1 MLQWIPGADIRPPI
15 ERRIRIMKSIAAAIF
30 LATAIG
36 STPVLA
42 ADDPP
47 DLAAR
52 TARANGVGSVVGAVL
67 GGLVG
72 GPPGA
77 IAGLALGGIASDWQQ
92 QSKLALELEQR
103 GDALAIERAELIAD
117 QQRSKVQLA
126 ALSRTLEAE
135 RGAAARTAD
144 AALLAHGL
152 EFAVAFRTSS
162 AELPEDVDA
171 GLEALAQLILAL
183 PALEVHLDGY
193 ADPRGSGEFNQEL
206 SLARAEAVRDRLVAA
221 GVEPG
226 RIHLTA
232 YGASGSLAAGDVA
245 DPDGWALQRRVSV
258 RVEVREGQL
267 AAMP

>member
-1 MLQWIPGADIRPPI
+1 
-15 ERRIRIMKSIAAAIF
+15 MKSIAAAF
-30 LATAIG
+30 VLATAIG
-36 STPVLA
+36 SAPALA
-42 ADDPP
+42 QDEAP
-47 DLAAR
+47 DASAR
-52 TARANGVGSVVGAVL
+52 AARANGIGAVAGAVL

-92 QSKLALELEQR
+92 QSRLALEFEQR
-103 GDALAIERAELIAD
+103 VDVLAIERAELIAD

-126 ALSRTLEAE
+126 ALGRTLEAE
-135 RGAAARTAD
+135 RDAAARAGD

-162 AELPEDVDA
+162 ADLPEDVGA
-171 GLEALAQLILAL
+171 GLEALAQLIQAV
-183 PALEVHLDGY
+183 PSLEVHLDGY
-193 ADPRGSGEFNQEL
+193 ADPRGSSEFNHGL

-221 GVEPG
+221 GVEPR
-226 RIHLTA
+226 RIQLTA
-232 YGASGSLAAGDVA
+232 YGASASPSAGEVA

-258 RVEVREGQL
+258 RLEVREGQL

>member
-1 MLQWIPGADIRPPI
+1 
-15 ERRIRIMKSIAAAIF
+15 MKSIAAALV
-30 LATAIG
+30 LATALG
-36 STPVLA
+36 SAPALA
-42 ADDPP
+42 QDEAPGP
-47 DLAAR
+47 SAR
-52 TARANGVGSVVGAVL
+52 AARANGIGAVAGAVL

-92 QSKLALELEQR
+92 QSGLALEFEER
-103 GDALAIERAELIAD
+103 SDALAIERAELIAD
-117 QQRSKVQLA
+117 LERSKAQLA
-126 ALSRTLEAE
+126 ALGRTLEAE
-135 RGAAARTAD
+135 RSAAARTGD

-171 GLEALAQLILAL
+171 GLEALAQLVLAV
-183 PALEVHLDGY
+183 PSLEVHLDGY
-193 ADPRGSGEFNQEL
+193 ADPRGSSEFNHGL

-221 GVEPG
+221 GVEPR
-226 RIHLTA
+226 RIQLAA
-232 YGASGSLAAGDVA
+232 YGAIGSLTAGEVA

-258 RVEVREGQL
+258 RLEIREGQL